1 MKALAQGEPK
11 LHCFRQK
18 EEALLGPGQA
28 SQPHKTP
35 AAVVLVEGKESD
47 GRITIC

>member
-28 SQPHKTP
+28 SHTRHPRR
-35 AAVVLVEGKESD
+35 LY
-47 GRITIC
+47 